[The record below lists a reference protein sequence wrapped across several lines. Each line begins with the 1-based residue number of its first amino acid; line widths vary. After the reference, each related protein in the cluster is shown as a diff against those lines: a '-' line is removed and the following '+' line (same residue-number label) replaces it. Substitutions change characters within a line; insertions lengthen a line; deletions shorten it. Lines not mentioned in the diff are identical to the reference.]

1 MIKQNSKIKTCRLK
15 KVRKLTDSDIYH
27 IVMLHSYQHKSCR
40 EIAKQF
46 GVSHGEI
53 YEIIAS
59 RTSTTCC
66 G

>member
-1 MIKQNSKIKTCRLK
+1 MTINCK
-15 KVRKLTDSDIYH
+15 KVTKLSDSDIYH
-27 IVMLHSYQHKSCR
+27 IVMLHSYQRKSCR

-46 GVSHGEI
+46 GVSTGEV
-53 YEIIAS
+53 YEILAS